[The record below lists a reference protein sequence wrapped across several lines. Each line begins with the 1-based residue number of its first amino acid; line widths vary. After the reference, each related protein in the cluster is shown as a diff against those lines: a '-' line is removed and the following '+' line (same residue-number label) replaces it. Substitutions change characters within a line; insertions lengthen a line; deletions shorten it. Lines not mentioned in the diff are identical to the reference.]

1 MLRVLVVEDMVIIR
15 NGIVALLKKKYNF
28 DVLVASNGLEAID
41 ILNEFKVDF
50 ILTDIKM
57 PKCDGIGLIKKIRDE
72 NLEIP
77 IVIISGY
84 GEFEYAEKAINMGV
98 SGYLLKPIEDS
109 AFEKT
114 INKIL
119 KEIEDKKKQKNILE
133 EYKGAK
139 KVISE
144 LGTTLLIQDAIF
156 REIDITEFDEV
167 KHLKGLKFSVAIL
180 NINLQ
185 NNEEKAFDYNDLNL
199 VKYSAKKIIS
209 EMDKESNFYLI
220 DSPNCANQIIIF
232 FYDKD
237 EINLENNTYKFCQS
251 ISENLKKFI
260 KLEVSIGISDVS
272 SKIEKKLYQQAED
285 YLQMR
290 FFRNDR
296 NVFKYNKIK
305 TSIITDGIIERIALI
320 EKYIQRGDLINLRLI
335 IESLFVVNVYDVNPK
350 RYISTILNEIIEI
363 IIKLYGYD
371 VYNLIN
377 SKIGLSRYI
386 YEVKDTEALV
396 NFIVKFIEEI
406 YEIKNIKKVNNEN
419 IPVQVKKYIE
429 KNYSEDLSVKKLAEL
444 FNVNYSYLSAIFTKE
459 IGESVVSYITKVRI
473 MKAKKLLENT
483 SADIGTIA
491 ESVGYSDLQYFYRVF
506 KKNTQKTPMA
516 YRNITK
522 KVQ

>member
-1 MLRVLVVEDMVIIR
+1 
-15 NGIVALLKKKYNF
+15 
-28 DVLVASNGLEAID
+28 
-41 ILNEFKVDF
+41 
-50 ILTDIKM
+50 
-57 PKCDGIGLIKKIRDE
+57 
-72 NLEIP
+72 
-77 IVIISGY
+77 
-84 GEFEYAEKAINMGV
+84 
-98 SGYLLKPIEDS
+98 
-109 AFEKT
+109 
-114 INKIL
+114 
-119 KEIEDKKKQKNILE
+119 
-133 EYKGAK
+133 
-139 KVISE
+139 
-144 LGTTLLIQDAIF
+144 
-156 REIDITEFDEV
+156 
-167 KHLKGLKFSVAIL
+167 
-180 NINLQ
+180 
-185 NNEEKAFDYNDLNL
+185 
-199 VKYSAKKIIS
+199 
-209 EMDKESNFYLI
+209 
-220 DSPNCANQIIIF
+220 
-232 FYDKD
+232 
-237 EINLENNTYKFCQS
+237 
-251 ISENLKKFI
+251 
-260 KLEVSIGISDVS
+260 
-272 SKIEKKLYQQAED
+272 
-285 YLQMR
+285 MR

-350 RYISTILNEIIEI
+350 CYISTILNEIIEI

-419 IPVQVKKYIE
+419 IPIQVKKYIE